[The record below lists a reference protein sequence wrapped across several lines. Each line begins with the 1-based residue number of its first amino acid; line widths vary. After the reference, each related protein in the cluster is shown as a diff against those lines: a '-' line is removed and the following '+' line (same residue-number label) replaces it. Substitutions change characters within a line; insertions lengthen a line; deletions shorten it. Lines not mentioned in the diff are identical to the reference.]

1 MDWESLEANYIAGT
15 PYVGANVVYR
25 ASGNEG
31 QGAFF
36 AFQQNNPDCGQIP
49 LLMAD
54 EINEKNFTAW
64 FKKHQPDVVLGHN
77 SQAIEWM
84 KAAGA
89 SVPKT
94 HGFVSLNILNSQV
107 PCAGLDQ
114 QPAHIGL
121 RAAEILVAKLHRN
134 ERGAPQPASLTTIAA
149 RWVDGPTIRE
159 TKPARPIREP
169 AEAVLA

>member
-1 MDWESLEANYIAGT
+1 MEPMKILIVDD
-15 PYVGANVVYR
+15 
-25 ASGNEG
+25 NE
-31 QGAFF
+31 QVR
-36 AFQQNNPDCGQIP
+36 
-49 LLMAD
+49 LLLRDYLPVSAD
-54 EINEKNFTAW
+54 EIYECADGRQACSF